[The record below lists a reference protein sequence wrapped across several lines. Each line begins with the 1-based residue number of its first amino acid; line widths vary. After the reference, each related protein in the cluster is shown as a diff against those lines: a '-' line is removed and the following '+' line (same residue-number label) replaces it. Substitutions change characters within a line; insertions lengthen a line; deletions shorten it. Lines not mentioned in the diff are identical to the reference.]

1 MSCVGGVGTRLP
13 SGSQLQE
20 KRVLLRSTT
29 IDTDRYNRDE
39 KDLGSIEVGP
49 LGPSDLKNAIGV
61 LARGMRDNPN
71 LVAVF
76 GDDDALRVVRLDGFF
91 ETVISIAG
99 WEALVA
105 RDGGGTI
112 VGVMAMAR
120 PGECRLS
127 SLHKIQALSDSYAHD
142 PETAAPILQWLEAWR
157 ERDPEE
163 RHWHLG
169 PFAIEAHLQRKGIGS
184 ELLRVLC
191 AQMDAGRENAYLET
205 DMRQNVR
212 FCEQFGFEVI
222 DEHTVLDGT
231 NWFMMRRPR
240 GRNDKASFSTQGRNK
255 G

>member
-1 MSCVGGVGTRLP
+1 MWAVDELRWWCRNSPPFRLATTRK
-13 SGSQLQE
+13 QLRQ
-20 KRVLLRSTT
+20 RSTT
-29 IDTDRYNRDE
+29 IYTDRYIRDE
-39 KDLGSIEVGP
+39 RDLGSIEVGP
-49 LGPSDLKNAIGV
+49 LGLSDLKNATGV

-71 LVAVF
+71 HVAAF
-76 GDDDALRVVRLDGFF
+76 GDDPRLRLTRLAGFF
-91 ETVISIAG
+91 EMVISNAK

-157 ERDPEE
+157 ERDSEE

-169 PFAIEAHLQRKGIGS
+169 PLAVEAHLQRKGIGS
-184 ELLRVLC
+184 ELLRVFC
-191 AQMDAGRENAYLET
+191 AQVDAGRENAYLET
-205 DMRQNVR
+205 DTEESVG
-212 FCEQFGFEVI
+212 FCERFGFEVVG
-222 DEHTVLDGT
+222 EHTVLGKT

-240 GRNDKASFSTQGRNK
+240 AGADDPEERKST
-255 G
+255 